1 MGYIERVTWSQVI
14 VSAPVGIAYFLIVL
28 PQLAGT
34 SPDDIDWITPM
45 LWSIGVGIVAS
56 IALSIVW
63 GIVAGRGDR
72 DAHLKD
78 QRDREIEH
86 FGDRVGQSFLAI
98 GGIAA
103 LILAMVDAA
112 HFWIGV
118 TLFTGFFLSAFV
130 GGLARLG
137 AYRAGFQ

>member
-56 IALSIVW
+56 VLISWFLFGEKLNGW
-63 GIVAGRGDR
+63 GIFAVAMIIIGCII
-72 DAHLKD
+72 LNV
-78 QRDREIEH
+78 
-86 FGDRVGQSFLAI
+86 FGTD
-98 GGIAA
+98 
-103 LILAMVDAA
+103 
-112 HFWIGV
+112 H
-118 TLFTGFFLSAFV
+118 
-130 GGLARLG
+130 
-137 AYRAGFQ
+137 

>member
-14 VSAPVGIAYFLIVL
+14 VSPPVGIAYFLIVL
-28 PQLAGT
+28 PQLAAK
-34 SPDDIDWITPM
+34 SANDIDWITPM
-45 LWSIGVGIVAS
+45 LWLIGIGIAAS
-56 IALSIVW
+56 IALSIGW

-86 FGDRVGQSFLAI
+86 FGDRVGQSFLAM

-118 TLFTGFFLSAFV
+118 TLFASFFLSALI

>member
-1 MGYIERVTWSQVI
+1 MARR
-14 VSAPVGIAYFLIVL
+14 GIGKEVDNFVKTFM
-28 PQLAGT
+28 QM
-34 SPDDIDWITPM
+34 WKM
-45 LWSIGVGIVAS
+45 V
-56 IALSIVW
+56 
-63 GIVAGRGDR
+63 
-72 DAHLKD
+72 

-86 FGDRVGQSFLAI
+86 FGDRVGQSFLTI